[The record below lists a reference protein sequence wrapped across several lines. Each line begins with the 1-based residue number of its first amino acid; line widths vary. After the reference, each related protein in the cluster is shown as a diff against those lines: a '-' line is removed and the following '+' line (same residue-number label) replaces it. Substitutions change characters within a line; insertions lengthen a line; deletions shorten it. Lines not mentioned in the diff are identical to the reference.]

1 MAQEKKKTR
10 WNDACGLS
18 TWGFACYHAWFLLM
32 LVNPGVFLEFGEDY
46 RAISDSIYFGSML
59 VETVLILV
67 VAVVP
72 HWVGRVFDSRFGR
85 VVVCVVVAAAAPC
98 ALFYCLAP
106 ALLFV
111 LCIVCSGAGVLLIAA
126 WGCRYAAIDAST
138 AALGLASAYFVSS
151 MFAALFAVLAPVV
164 VQAAVSCALPV
175 GSLVIFFK
183 TARGHGGSLEAQR
196 GSFFLILYRETKVS
210 RSLLKLLLVPMLLG
224 TAVSFFLLGD
234 TGTAEDV
241 FILRGDWARLVVA
254 NALMLAIVYV
264 SVRYARNVLCMLWR
278 ILVFLL
284 VGTMLVRAVFPVSAL
299 TAVLTKLSVDF
310 YSFTMLLF
318 MVGAAQRYP
327 GKQLAIFAGARLMYY
342 IGFLMG
348 FALPA
353 LYDVL
358 VTNFGVQGPSLLLAL
373 VIMACYMFVLTEN
386 RLQVFMTDLNH
397 ASREGLIAQATQAL
411 IRKYGLSQRESEI
424 VELKAFGHTNKKIG
438 DILGLALGTVNS
450 YQSRIYQK
458 MGVSSRQEFVDKL
471 LSHMEE

>member
-18 TWGFACYHAWFLLM
+18 MWGFACYHAWFLLM

-85 VVVCVVVAAAAPC
+85 VVACVVVAAAAPC

-151 MFAALFAVLAPVV
+151 VFAALFAVLAPVV

-175 GSLVIFFK
+175 GSLVILFK
-183 TARGHGGSLEAQR
+183 TARGHGGPLEAQR

-224 TAVSFFLLGD
+224 TAVSFFLLGN

-299 TAVLTKLSVDF
+299 TA
-310 YSFTMLLF
+310 
-318 MVGAAQRYP
+318 
-327 GKQLAIFAGARLMYY
+327 
-342 IGFLMG
+342 
-348 FALPA
+348 
-353 LYDVL
+353 
-358 VTNFGVQGPSLLLAL
+358 
-373 VIMACYMFVLTEN
+373 VLTEN